1 VTRTQAGGM
10 VDLGTLPGGTNSRA
24 TAVDNGQ
31 VVGYAMTAG
40 AEFVEHAFSWT
51 QAGGMVDLGEGE
63 AIAVSNGQVVGYNA
77 GGHAF
82 SWTQEG
88 GMVDLGTLGPFSRA
102 SDVSDG
108 QGSWARREPAQ
119 SGTQCSG

>member
-1 VTRTQAGGM
+1 MTRTQAGGM

-51 QAGGMVDLGEGE
+51 QAGGMVDLG
-63 AIAVSNGQVVGYNA
+63 
-77 GGHAF
+77 
-82 SWTQEG
+82 
-88 GMVDLGTLGPFSRA
+88 TLGPFSRA